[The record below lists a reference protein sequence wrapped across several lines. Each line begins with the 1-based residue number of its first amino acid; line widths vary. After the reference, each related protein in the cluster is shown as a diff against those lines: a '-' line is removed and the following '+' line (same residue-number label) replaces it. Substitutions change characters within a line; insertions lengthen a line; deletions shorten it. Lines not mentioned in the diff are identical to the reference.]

1 MPNPHDILRSL
12 AALAIVALA
21 PAAARAAPLRIDE
34 AIRAAWERN
43 EGLRASASGVAAARA
58 DAARARDARL
68 PTLSFLARGV
78 RTDQPMMAFG
88 LKLDQGRIGPEDFD
102 PARLNDPA
110 AIGGWGAGAAV
121 SVPLFMGGRL
131 AAGQRAAGAMAN
143 AEAATHE
150 RRRDELAVA
159 VVEAYFGTQVAEEGV
174 RYAEELVAHA
184 AETEHL
190 VRKRNAEGLALDADA
205 ARATAFRAQAE
216 ADRAAALQRR
226 ASARSALALL
236 TGLDAASLE
245 LVTPVGEVRPSTGS
259 GRTEEGEAPVGE
271 VTAGPSTGSGRTGE
285 GEAPVGE
292 GRPST
297 GSGRTEVG
305 MSRPSTGSG
314 RTGQTDSPAAE
325 RAGLRPDLEA
335 ARLRRDAAEAGVT
348 AARGSLLPA
357 VFAQASAETMRTG
370 DLDEGTSWTVL
381 GLVARWDLSLADAR
395 ATSAARARAQA
406 AEDALAWEEH
416 QARREGE
423 EARTAVETA
432 DARVASAREAV
443 AASESARALRAARH
457 REGLL
462 PLTDVLDAEAG
473 LAGARALLLA
483 SRLEARVSRAR
494 LALATNHPIEGLTP

>member
-1 MPNPHDILRSL
+1 MPDTHDIRRAPA
-12 AALAIVALA
+12 AALTAFAILAVLALA
-21 PAAARAAPLRIDE
+21 PASAGAAPLPIDE
-34 AIRAAWERN
+34 AIRAAWQRN

-68 PTLSFLARGV
+68 PTLSFSARGV

-88 LKLDQGRIGPEDFD
+88 LKLDQGRIGPADFD

-110 AIGGWGAGAAV
+110 AIGGWGAGASV

-216 ADRAAALQRR
+216 ADRFAALQRR

-259 GRTEEGEAPVGE
+259 GRT
-271 VTAGPSTGSGRTGE
+271 GE
-285 GEAPVGE
+285 GEARVGE
-292 GRPST
+292 VPAGEARPST
-297 GSGRTEVG
+297 GSGRTE
-305 MSRPSTGSG
+305 TF
-314 RTGQTDSPAAE
+314 DAPAAE

-370 DLDEGTSWTVL
+370 DLDEGTSWTTL

-395 ATSAARARAQA
+395 AASAARARARA
-406 AEDALAWEEH
+406 AEDALAWKEH

>member
-1 MPNPHDILRSL
+1 MPNPHDILRRL

-21 PAAARAAPLRIDE
+21 PPAARAAPLPIDE

-43 EGLRASASGVAAARA
+43 ESLRASASGVAAARA

-68 PTLSFLARGV
+68 PTLSFSARGV

-110 AIGGWGAGAAV
+110 AIGGWGAGAVV

-226 ASARSALALL
+226 ASVRSALALL
-236 TGLDAASLE
+236 TGLDAASLD

-259 GRTEEGEAPVGE
+259 GRTGA
-271 VTAGPSTGSGRTGE
+271 
-285 GEAPVGE
+285 
-292 GRPST
+292 
-297 GSGRTEVG
+297 GSGRTE
-305 MSRPSTGSG
+305 TF
-314 RTGQTDSPAAE
+314 DAPAAE

-370 DLDEGTSWTVL
+370 DLDEGTSWTTL

-395 ATSAARARAQA
+395 AASAARARARA

>member
-1 MPNPHDILRSL
+1 MPNPHDILRRL

-21 PAAARAAPLRIDE
+21 PPAARAAPLPIDE

-43 EGLRASASGVAAARA
+43 ESLRASASGVAAARA

-68 PTLSFLARGV
+68 PTLSFSARGV

-110 AIGGWGAGAAV
+110 AIGGWGAGAVV

-226 ASARSALALL
+226 ASVRSALALL
-236 TGLDAASLE
+236 TGLDAASLD

-259 GRTEEGEAPVGE
+259 GRTGA
-271 VTAGPSTGSGRTGE
+271 
-285 GEAPVGE
+285 
-292 GRPST
+292 
-297 GSGRTEVG
+297 GSGRTE
-305 MSRPSTGSG
+305 TF
-314 RTGQTDSPAAE
+314 DAPAAE

-370 DLDEGTSWTVL
+370 DLDEGTSWTTL

-395 ATSAARARAQA
+395 AASAARARARA

-483 SRLEARVSRAR
+483 SRLEARVARAQ
-494 LALATNHPIEGLTP
+494 LALAMNHPIEGLKP

>member
-1 MPNPHDILRSL
+1 MPNPHDILRRL

-21 PAAARAAPLRIDE
+21 PPAARAAPLPIDE

-43 EGLRASASGVAAARA
+43 ESLRASASGVAAARA

-68 PTLSFLARGV
+68 PTLSFSARGV

-110 AIGGWGAGAAV
+110 AIGGWGAGAVV

-226 ASARSALALL
+226 ASVRSALALL
-236 TGLDAASLE
+236 TGLDAASLD

-259 GRTEEGEAPVGE
+259 GRTEEGEATGGE
-271 VTAGPSTGSGRTGE
+271 L
-285 GEAPVGE
+285 
-292 GRPST
+292 
-297 GSGRTEVG
+297 
-305 MSRPSTGSG
+305 RPSTGSG
-314 RTGQTDSPAAE
+314 RTGAGSGRTETFDAPAAE

-370 DLDEGTSWTVL
+370 DLDEGTSWTTL

-395 ATSAARARAQA
+395 AASAARARARA

>member
-43 EGLRASASGVAAARA
+43 ESLRASASGVAAARA

-68 PTLSFLARGV
+68 PTLSFSARGV

-110 AIGGWGAGAAV
+110 AIGGWGAGAVV

-226 ASARSALALL
+226 ASVRSALALL
-236 TGLDAASLE
+236 TGLDAASLD

-259 GRTEEGEAPVGE
+259 GRTGA
-271 VTAGPSTGSGRTGE
+271 
-285 GEAPVGE
+285 
-292 GRPST
+292 
-297 GSGRTEVG
+297 GSGRTE
-305 MSRPSTGSG
+305 TF
-314 RTGQTDSPAAE
+314 DAPAAE

-370 DLDEGTSWTVL
+370 DLDEGTSWTTL

-395 ATSAARARAQA
+395 AASAARARARA